1 MIRCLLCSWVPV
13 PSSSDLCNVTSLPL
27 CHPPRVPISR
37 DPEELGHLCPMP
49 KGTWEFLVQPWE
61 MGQNG
66 SLQSLL
72 AQTVPIWRSDL
83 KLGMG
88 DGPRMCAA
96 DFFVFR

>member
-1 MIRCLLCSWVPV
+1 
-13 PSSSDLCNVTSLPL
+13 
-27 CHPPRVPISR
+27 
-37 DPEELGHLCPMP
+37 MP

-83 KLGMG
+83 KLRMG
-88 DGPRMCAA
+88 DSPRMCAA
-96 DFFVFR
+96 DFFVILVILLAKRGRLDENELNEH